1 MVQYLPFHPRISPA
15 HRPERRALRFTAS
28 MTHLSTFTYDLG
40 MLWYTSRDHVT
51 WATRLR
57 VVPCYF

>member
-1 MVQYLPFHPRISPA
+1 MQYLTFRSRISPA
-15 HRPERRALRFTAS
+15 RLPGRRALRFTAS
-28 MTHLSTFTYDLG
+28 MTRLSTFAYDLG
-40 MLWYTSRDHVT
+40 MFQYTSRDHVT